1 MWYDLRSPLAV
12 PLYFTGSVEEILMAR
27 RLAKY
32 ENDGKVWVQ
41 YRIDRDLHDR
51 FKKLVARTGTSRGEA
66 FEAAVQLLLER
77 AGRSVLESGHA
88 LDLLEEIATTL
99 WYMAYR
105 RNTPRVRNTKTNPA
119 RQKPVA
125 PETPRRVQELREAS
139 AVNPEVVP
147 EEPDNPP
154 PLTNR
159 IQKALERRAV
169 RMAHREALERGIS
182 KGDG

>member
-1 MWYDLRSPLAV
+1 MS
-12 PLYFTGSVEEILMAR
+12 R
-27 RLAKY
+27 RPAKY
-32 ENDGKVWVQ
+32 ENDGKVWIQ

-77 AGRSVLESGHA
+77 SGRSVLESGHA
-88 LDLLEEIATTL
+88 LDLLEEIATSL

-105 RNTPRVRNTKTNPA
+105 KNLPGGRKTEANPA

-125 PETPRRVQELREAS
+125 PEPPRRVQELREAS
-139 AVNPEVVP
+139 AVHPEVTP
-147 EEPDNPP
+147 QEPASPP

-159 IQKALERRAV
+159 IQKALERRTE
-169 RMAHREALERGIS
+169 RMARREALERGIAREN
-182 KGDG
+182 D